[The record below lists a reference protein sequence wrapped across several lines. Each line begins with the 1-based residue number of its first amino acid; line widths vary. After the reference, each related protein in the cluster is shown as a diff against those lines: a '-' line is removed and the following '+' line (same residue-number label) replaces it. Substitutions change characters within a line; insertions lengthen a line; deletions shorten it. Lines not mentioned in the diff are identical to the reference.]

1 MAVISGQFW
10 TFWAHLNRPE
20 LRVNQSR
27 KKREVTDVRLTEI
40 PCTEDGTYLDYDI
53 YAEYPSVVGSGQP
66 TVAVWLILPTV
77 PTHTIDPKTKT
88 ITKLLRGD
96 GLSGLNGIIPIA
108 GADEQVHE
116 FKYFLQYSYL
126 NN

>member
-1 MAVISGQFW
+1 MKTTVD
-10 TFWAHLNRPE
+10 LNRAPAGSTD
-20 LRVNQSR
+20 VM
-27 KKREVTDVRLTEI
+27 VDVRLTEI

-96 GLSGLNGIIPIA
+96 GGLSGLNGIIPIA